1 MPTPPRLA
9 KWCGHTSAV
18 TCNCDN
24 CRYDI
29 HSFITT
35 IKGSDYILYTT
46 MYLNILYINTLG
58 VCAILNVLERHYTS
72 FSVGKLI

>member
-1 MPTPPRLA
+1 
-9 KWCGHTSAV
+9 
-18 TCNCDN
+18 
-24 CRYDI
+24 
-29 HSFITT
+29 
-35 IKGSDYILYTT
+35 

>member
-1 MPTPPRLA
+1 MILIIIFYNA
-9 KWCGHTSAV
+9 YIQIVSVVFHI
-18 TCNCDN
+18 
-24 CRYDI
+24 YDI

-46 MYLNILYINTLG
+46 MYLNILYINNLG